1 MRPALLRLLKR
12 PSTLSLL
19 NDLNSSAP
27 GIEQLSVTGQ
37 CTTCRLPWKDAA
49 QYRAN
54 SSAAK
59 HSTTTTTKKLP
70 FHDIIRPDL
79 HHTAPRHAPEAQGQ
93 ITTEEDQRSQLF
105 LDREL
110 LDYESDLGH
119 RKMSGSRL
127 LDDPRRSRDLRLWKE
142 VLRYRKRH
150 YGDQGVID
158 ICNGL
163 IFRIK
168 NVQLPHEGNVADFF
182 WQTFVD
188 VGLRNDT
195 FLHDLANYSEKTW
208 SITGARWSFF
218 YQSIVGGFLAHG
230 LPVQAVAWHRKLQPF
245 HLRHANDIVLLLDAA
260 LSCEP
265 QEPLPGD
272 SFSAEAKTLGFRQGL
287 RAFGEICL
295 ATPGHR
301 IFEPLVNALLSRG
314 YLLDALYMSE
324 FLIKQGDLPSDV
336 TLIEKLLDVANNEQ
350 DNFSRRTRA
359 RIRQIRADL
368 QGLRDK
374 LPPSSDNSEEVAS
387 IPPQEHKQAP
397 EQPNETAWI
406 KEKTFRDE
414 FGARLFATK
423 ALSVDTIT
431 NGLQMFGV
439 TSIGPLSL
447 KEMAIRADGP
457 KDILEKIK
465 TLRDAGVT
473 IRDCAFSRVLE
484 KLAADN
490 KDIVLEDFL
499 HSDQH
504 PDVLEDVTLQ
514 EEFLSSYMI
523 ARDWRL
529 YNMTKAILSDIAKDD
544 LDNIQFR
551 ALIAAGQWSSATT
564 IVDKIF
570 LDGNVISAYSISQ
583 MMNCFLVPRVTGK
596 HPSYAVDRGVD
607 EVYYAERILKMAFKM
622 QTSFNPKYWVEILI
636 RLGTHRHDPWER
648 IRKLC
653 LWLAHH
659 YGAKD
664 SPILESISRS
674 NGVERDVLLA
684 QRRKDSPRIFNPRLQ
699 MALVS
704 WGFKLNLWDLKDQD
718 MSDGQG
724 ESVLRWVRG
733 LILLRDLDRMGVQMH
748 SSFIRQAC
756 RERLQILYGQERYS
770 DRSWNRTFRQH
781 NPFKLSRVLGDILK
795 IWPTLL
801 TEEEQNDIHKFI
813 DRPLTALE
821 ARKLVSKHEYEWFE
835 QWRKK

>member
-19 NDLNSSAP
+19 NDLNSSAA
-27 GIEQLSVTGQ
+27 GIEQLSVIGQ
-37 CTTCRLPWKDAA
+37 CTTCRLPWKYAT

-54 SSAAK
+54 SSATK
-59 HSTTTTTKKLP
+59 HSATPAKLH

-79 HHTAPRHAPEAQGQ
+79 DHAGPRHATEAQDQ
-93 ITTEEDQRSQLF
+93 ITTEEDRKLQLF
-105 LDREL
+105 LDGEML
-110 LDYESDLGH
+110 EYESDLGH
-119 RKMSGSRL
+119 QNTIGSRL
-127 LDDPRRSRDLRLWKE
+127 LDDPRRSRDFRLWKE

-158 ICNGL
+158 IHNGL
-163 IFRIK
+163 MSRIE
-168 NVQLPHEGNVADFF
+168 NVQLPHEGDIADFF
-182 WQTFVD
+182 WQTFIG
-188 VGLRNDT
+188 VGLRNEQ
-195 FLHDLANYSEKTW
+195 FLDDLTSYSEKVG
-208 SITGARWSFF
+208 SVTGKRWNAF
-218 YQSIVGGFLAHG
+218 YPSIVGGFLALG
-230 LPVQAVAWHRKLQPF
+230 SPVKAVAWHRKLQPF
-245 HLRHANDIVLLLDAA
+245 HLSHANDIVLLLDAA

-265 QEPLPGD
+265 QQPPAGD
-272 SFSAEAKTLGFRQGL
+272 SFSAEAKTLGFRHGL

-301 IFEPLVNALLSRG
+301 IFEPLINTLLSRG

-324 FLIKQGDLPSDV
+324 FLIKQGDLPSDA
-336 TLIEKLLDVANNEQ
+336 TLIDQLLLSANNEQ

-359 RIRQIRADL
+359 RIRQIRAEL
-368 QGLRDK
+368 ESLRDK
-374 LPPSSDNSEEVAS
+374 FSPSSDNSEEVPS
-387 IPPQEHKQAP
+387 IPTQEHKQAP
-397 EQPNETAWI
+397 EQPNETALV

-447 KEMAIRADGP
+447 KEMAVRADGP

-514 EEFLSSYMI
+514 EEFLCSYMI

-551 ALIAAGQWSSATT
+551 ALIAAGQWSTAATV
-564 IVDKIF
+564 VDKIF
-570 LDGNVISAYSISQ
+570 LDGNVISAFSISY
-583 MMNCFLVPRVTGK
+583 MMNCFLLPRVKGK
-596 HPSYAVDRGVD
+596 HPTYAVDRDVD

-622 QTSFNPKYWVEILI
+622 QTSFSPKYWVELLI
-636 RLGTHRHDPWER
+636 RLGTHRHDQWER

-653 LWLAHH
+653 LWLAYH

-664 SPILESISRS
+664 SPILQSISRS
-674 NGVERDVLLA
+674 NGVERDILLA

-718 MSDGQG
+718 MSDGQS
-724 ESVLRWVRG
+724 ETVLRWVRG
-733 LILLRDLDRMGVQMH
+733 LILLRDLDHMGVQMH

-770 DRSWNRTFRQH
+770 DRSWNRTFRHH

-801 TEEEQNDIHKFI
+801 TEEEINDIHKFI
-813 DRPLTALE
+813 DRPLTAFQ
-821 ARKLVSKHEYEWFE
+821 ARKLASKHEYEWFE
-835 QWRKK
+835 QWRNK